1 MVMKIYCEK
10 CKKVF
15 EAEKPEEG
23 NQVSCT
29 FCREKVDF
37 PESPTSPGAVIGDFL
52 IEKEI
57 SKGGMGEV
65 YLARQLSLDRP
76 VALKVLQAKFLN
88 DKEYVESFFR
98 EARAAG
104 RISHPNVVQAY
115 AVGEEN
121 GIFYFAMEYIR
132 GKTMKEI
139 LKQEKT
145 IEFRKAA
152 KIIREV
158 ASALECAWRDEKLV
172 HQDIKPDNI
181 MLDANGFAKLA
192 DLGLARVA
200 GINDK
205 EACEGDEVLGT
216 PQYISPEQLTGIP
229 TDVRSDI
236 YSLGATFYQ
245 FVTGRFPYVADSAE
259 EIAKMHVA
267 GNLQPPKEVNPELPD
282 ELNTI
287 IMKMMARNIEDR
299 YQTPATLI
307 KALDLYLQN
316 SVHAGAGAVPQLK
329 FRLPGAG
336 QNAAAPR
343 TPFGGGAAKTPFAAA
358 GARTPFAARGPA
370 AAMPKANPPKP
381 AVPSAVPKAVPPKA
395 VTPVVAPKVA
405 APVAAP
411 KSAPSVAAESSGKVA
426 DVKKLDDKEV
436 KKNNEKKSDDDA
448 LALKVVP
455 KAEKPAVSP
464 VETPEESGKD
474 KKKEKKKKEK
484 EDGERNIGKT
494 VMMAIGTLIMLL
506 ITLGCL
512 GGAFYFLAAGNK
524 LPSAIQPYGDKLV
537 AMIQGKENKLPTLN
551 LPPDPGQKKPDD
563 KTAGPADLSKTPKP
577 AEGQKPEEQPKP
589 KIETRREYLAA
600 IDKLMERIR
609 SNPDDRVGFL
619 EESDRF
625 FRQFPNF
632 QTPEEETALRPF
644 LNAFHRVDEVARV
657 APARAAAHAE
667 FTTALGKRH
676 AAAEAAERELA
687 EKQERERQQRE
698 QAEAERKRLAEE
710 KAKRDAEAKAVA
722 AKRLAEVMPKLRP
735 LFGKVANSFL
745 VAARTGN
752 TIGFNRDLSE
762 LRMFPFVPGE
772 SAEEMRILNQ
782 LNTFGSDLP
791 NELKNLRAFVE
802 RLGKI
807 TPDNDSFSIEMPN
820 RDLLTIT
827 GVKPDSITAVD
838 GLGKQV
844 PFDLSDSRVRT
855 IFIQRLE
862 RRLKLQKPGFY
873 LDMMT
878 GNFTPET
885 EREAADHAF
894 WKTYYKPFMTA
905 YFFDR
910 LTAAD
915 AAAKA
920 ALEKRYG
927 KLPEF
932 QAALEA
938 MK

>member
-29 FCREKVDF
+29 FCKEKVDF

-336 QNAAAPR
+336 QNAGAPR

-358 GARTPFAARGPA
+358 GARDSVCRQGTGRRDAESQSAETGGSIRRAEGGAAESGNSRCCA
-370 AAMPKANPPKP
+370 E
-381 AVPSAVPKAVPPKA
+381 S
-395 VTPVVAPKVA
+395 A

-411 KSAPSVAAESSGKVA
+411 KPAPSVAAESSGKVT

-455 KAEKPAVSP
+455 KAEKPAAPP
-464 VETPEESGKD
+464 VETPEESGKG

-551 LPPDPGQKKPDD
+551 LPSDPGQRKPDD

-667 FTTALGKRH
+667 FTTALGQTPCCCGSGGTGAGGKAGKG
-676 AAAEAAERELA
+676 AAAE
-687 EKQERERQQRE
+687 
-698 QAEAERKRLAEE
+698 
-710 KAKRDAEAKAVA
+710 
-722 AKRLAEVMPKLRP
+722 
-735 LFGKVANSFL
+735 
-745 VAARTGN
+745 RTG
-752 TIGFNRDLSE
+752 RS
-762 LRMFPFVPGE
+762 
-772 SAEEMRILNQ
+772 
-782 LNTFGSDLP
+782 
-791 NELKNLRAFVE
+791 
-802 RLGKI
+802 GKKA
-807 TPDNDSFSIEMPN
+807 SCRREGQ
-820 RDLLTIT
+820 T
-827 GVKPDSITAVD
+827 GC
-838 GLGKQV
+838 
-844 PFDLSDSRVRT
+844 
-855 IFIQRLE
+855 
-862 RRLKLQKPGFY
+862 
-873 LDMMT
+873 
-878 GNFTPET
+878 
-885 EREAADHAF
+885 
-894 WKTYYKPFMTA
+894 
-905 YFFDR
+905 
-910 LTAAD
+910 
-915 AAAKA
+915 
-920 ALEKRYG
+920 
-927 KLPEF
+927 
-932 QAALEA
+932 
-938 MK
+938 